1 MDSKKPW
8 ESKTIVFNVLA
19 LAVIVATGFG
29 FSDFQAS
36 GDVVELGAVIL
47 AVVNIILRFITN
59 KGIRLMC

>member
-8 ESKTIVFNVLA
+8 ESKTIVFNVLS

-36 GDVVELGAVIL
+36 GDIVELGAVIL
-47 AVVNIILRFITN
+47 AVVNIVLRFTTN
-59 KGIRLMC
+59 KGITLS